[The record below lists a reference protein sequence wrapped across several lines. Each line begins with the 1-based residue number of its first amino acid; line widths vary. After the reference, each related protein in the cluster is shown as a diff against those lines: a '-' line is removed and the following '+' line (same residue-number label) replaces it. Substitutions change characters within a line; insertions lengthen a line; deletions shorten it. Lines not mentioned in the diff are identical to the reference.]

1 MKGRLIYGVLGQNH
15 QANQGMFLMRLVGFL
30 QVCTSTKS
38 KAKGNDKRGV
48 PREGTG
54 VVFRLSS
61 PVACFVQQNV
71 ETSLSRAD
79 KSVDTPCKIRK
90 PRNFGL
96 LILSR

>member
-15 QANQGMFLMRLVGFL
+15 QANQGMFLLRLVGFL
-30 QVCTSTKS
+30 QVNFYKHKTN

-48 PREGTG
+48 PRESTG
-54 VVFRLSS
+54 VVFCLSS

-79 KSVDTPCKIRK
+79 KSVDTPRKIRK
-90 PRNFGL
+90 PRNFKSL
-96 LILSR
+96 T